1 MLLLLLLMAVEV
13 WDQSVMIGVGKFE
26 LLLLLLLLL
35 PLLLLLIILVLI
47 FKESRR
53 EGSGLNILE
62 LLLGVAKGVEVS
74 FVHPV
79 ILPAELVIGPK

>member
-26 LLLLLLLLL
+26 LLLLL

>member
-1 MLLLLLLMAVEV
+1 MAVEV

-26 LLLLLLLLL
+26 LLLLL